1 MNQNLEVQNTAFEDI
16 YDFKN
21 LKYFEFHF
29 TKDKLVRYL
38 RDRRLNTGL
47 RYLASKYPKA
57 ELLNWKVLI
66 VCGGVGGEGIYFIN
80 AGFKD
85 VTSSDFSG
93 NSIAIANRLCAQ
105 HEIPQLKTILL
116 NAESVYLDDDSY
128 DLVVVQDGLHHL
140 PRPSLGFTEML
151 RVAKKAVIVIEPY
164 DSLVGNMIGT
174 EWEVHGDAVNY
185 VYRWNRKM
193 IRQIVKSYLLRNYDS
208 IKVARIWDHS
218 LTVNKIVHKFPKRFR
233 LGLAKAIYS
242 LLSLFNF
249 SGNNMVA
256 IITKNFEES

>member
-1 MNQNLEVQNTAFEDI
+1 MMT
-16 YDFKN
+16 
-21 LKYFEFHF
+21 H
-29 TKDKLVRYL
+29 
-38 RDRRLNTGL
+38 
-47 RYLASKYPKA
+47 
-57 ELLNWKVLI
+57 
-66 VCGGVGGEGIYFIN
+66 
-80 AGFKD
+80 
-85 VTSSDFSG
+85 
-93 NSIAIANRLCAQ
+93 
-105 HEIPQLKTILL
+105 H
-116 NAESVYLDDDSY
+116 
-128 DLVVVQDGLHHL
+128 LVVVQDGLHHL

-193 IRQIVKSYLLRNYDS
+193 IRQTVKSYLLRNYHS
-208 IKVARIWDHS
+208 IRVARIWDHS

-233 LGLAKAIYS
+233 PGLAKAIYS